1 MLIYVKILTG
11 QTFELNGMRA
21 LVVRY
26 IPLKAEDDDTVLT
39 IKAKLQ
45 ERLDV
50 TPNHQRL
57 LYRGICLENDC
68 PLKAC
73 NVQVGSVIQMEINYP
88 MQIGVRTW
96 ENRNLNVNVFA
107 SDRVMVVKV
116 MLEQQTRVPIHQQV
130 LILASTV
137 MQDDFTLQDY
147 NVRNGEI
154 LLQMRNNEPSAS
166 PSIHLSSQSKVPFSW
181 CFRQGC
187 ASVVCAASQPIFTAV
202 GAAIAAV
209 VAKENH
215 SLSSSSRCR
224 TSSNSWTHCNWFSLP
239 LEFAGVRRVSIAL
252 ICGRAGAVTPA
263 ARASGQ
269 ILHGCWTA
277 ATADTHSSGSR
288 PRLSAHLP
296 MW

>member
-57 LYRGICLENDC
+57 LYRGIRLENDC
-68 PLKAC
+68 TLKDC

-166 PSIHLSSQSKVPFSW
+166 PSIHLSSQSKVPFS
-181 CFRQGC
+181 
-187 ASVVCAASQPIFTAV
+187 
-202 GAAIAAV
+202 
-209 VAKENH
+209 
-215 SLSSSSRCR
+215 CR
-224 TSSNSWTHCNWFSLP
+224 L
-239 LEFAGVRRVSIAL
+239 VSIAL

-277 ATADTHSSGSR
+277 ATADIHSSGSR